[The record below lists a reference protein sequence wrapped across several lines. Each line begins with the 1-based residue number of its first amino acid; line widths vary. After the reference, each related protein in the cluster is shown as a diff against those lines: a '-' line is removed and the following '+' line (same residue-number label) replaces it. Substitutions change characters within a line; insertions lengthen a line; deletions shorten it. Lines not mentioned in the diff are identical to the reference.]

1 MAGRAGFEGGAARRA
16 THECADA
23 MHVSELQYFPVS
35 LPFLLLFWGLI
46 FLLVGLTVLRVLRY
60 ASVSMG
66 ITEGA
71 LIAILGLSLLGSYVN
86 IPVAYL
92 PGHRT
97 VAAGEISFFGM
108 TYIVPMVRQ
117 THATVLMV
125 NVGGAIIPVCLSL
138 YLLLKHRLYLLAAI
152 GTAFVAMVCH
162 YLAHPV
168 PGFGIA
174 LPIFVPAIAT
184 AIIAIALTRRQAAPL
199 AYISGSIGTLIGAD
213 LLNLGIV
220 QSLGAPVASIGGAGT
235 FDGIFVTGLL
245 AVLYAG
251 FARFLPA

>member
-1 MAGRAGFEGGAARRA
+1 
-16 THECADA
+16 
-23 MHVSELQYFPVS
+23 MHGSQLQYFPVS
-35 LPFLLLFWGLI
+35 LPFLLIFWGLI
-46 FLLVGLTVLRVLRY
+46 ILLICLTALRLLRY
-60 ASVSMG
+60 ASLSMG
-66 ITEGA
+66 ISEGA
-71 LIAILGLSLLGSYVN
+71 LIAVLGLSLLGSYIN

-108 TYIVPMVRQ
+108 TYIVPMVQQ
-117 THATVLMV
+117 TRATVLAI

-138 YLLLKHRLYLLAAI
+138 YLLLKHRLFLLGAI
-152 GTAFVAMVCH
+152 GAAFVAVVCH
-162 YLAHPV
+162 YLAQPV

-174 LPIFVPAIAT
+174 LPIFVPAVAT
-184 AIIAIALTRRQAAPL
+184 AVIAVALTRRRAAPL
-199 AYISGSIGTLIGAD
+199 AYISGSFGTLIGAD
-213 LLNLGIV
+213 LLNLGAV

-251 FARFLPA
+251 FSRYLHD